1 MGEEHRQLVDGARLS
16 EEVHRLMEEGNW
28 LTGVGHRQ
36 LVDGVRLSEAHRLME
51 EGNWLTWGRNID
63 S

>member
-1 MGEEHRQLVDGARLS
+1 
-16 EEVHRLMEEGNW
+16 MEEGNW
-28 LTGVGHRQ
+28 LKQEGHRQ
-36 LVDGVRLSEAHRLME
+36 LVDGVRLLEEVHRLME